1 MRISDGKRSFYVDI
15 DPLYR
20 LINQLILLQD
30 KSFDAILSFLQDTI
44 DNCKVEKAL
53 IIVTAPQYDVLFSL
67 NQK

>member
-1 MRISDGKRSFYVDI
+1 MRISDGNRSFYVDI

-30 KSFDAILSFLQDTI
+30 KSFDAILSFLQETI
-44 DNCKVEKAL
+44 NNRKVEKAL

>member
-1 MRISDGKRSFYVDI
+1 MRISDGNRSFYVDI

-44 DNCKVEKAL
+44 DNRKVEKAL

>member
-1 MRISDGKRSFYVDI
+1 MRISDGNRSFYVDI

-30 KSFDAILSFLQDTI
+30 KSFDAILSFLQETI
-44 DNCKVEKAL
+44 DNRKVEKAL

>member
-30 KSFDAILSFLQDTI
+30 KSFDAILSFLQETI
-44 DNCKVEKAL
+44 NNRKVEKAL

>member
-1 MRISDGKRSFYVDI
+1 MRISDGNRSFYVDI

-20 LINQLILLQD
+20 LTNQLILLQD

-44 DNCKVEKAL
+44 DNRKVEKAL

>member
-15 DPLYR
+15 NQLSY
-20 LINQLILLQD
+20 LLNQLIVLKD
-30 KSFDAILSFLQDTI
+30 KSFDAIQSFLQETLDSR
-44 DNCKVEKAL
+44 KVEKAL

>member
-44 DNCKVEKAL
+44 DNRKVEKAL

>member
-1 MRISDGKRSFYVDI
+1 MRISDGNRSFYVDI

-20 LINQLILLQD
+20 LTNQLILLQD
-30 KSFDAILSFLQDTI
+30 KSFDAILSFLQETI
-44 DNCKVEKAL
+44 NNRKVEKAL